1 MPIFLDVH
9 PVKGRTKADFKRIQN
24 APRDKFGVI
33 HLNLF
38 YNIRAD
44 RWFCL
49 HDAPSKKAVEKH
61 HTAAG
66 LKCDWI
72 LRVNTTATKRK

>member
-9 PVKGRTKADFKRIQN
+9 PLKGRTESDLRRIAK
-24 APRDKFGVI
+24 APRDEFGVI

-38 YNIRAD
+38 YNIKDD

-61 HTAAG
+61 HEGAG
-66 LKCDWI
+66 LKSEWI
-72 LRVNTTATKRK
+72 IEVKTTA

>member
-1 MPIFLDVH
+1 MKRIPIFLDVH
-9 PVKGRTKADFKRIQN
+9 PVAGRTKADFERIQKG
-24 APRDKFGVI
+24 PRDKFGVI

-38 YNIRAD
+38 YNISED

-49 HDAPSKKAVEKH
+49 HDAPSKEAVRKH
-61 HTAAG
+61 HEGAG

-72 LRVNTTATKRK
+72 IQVKMTE

>member
-9 PVKGRTKADFKRIQN
+9 PIAGRTEERLQKIQN
-24 APRDKFGVI
+24 APRDEFGVI

-38 YNIRAD
+38 YNIPED

-49 HDAPSKKAVEKH
+49 HDAPSRESVEKH
-61 HTAAG
+61 HESAG

-72 LRVNTTATKRK
+72 IEVNTTKPA